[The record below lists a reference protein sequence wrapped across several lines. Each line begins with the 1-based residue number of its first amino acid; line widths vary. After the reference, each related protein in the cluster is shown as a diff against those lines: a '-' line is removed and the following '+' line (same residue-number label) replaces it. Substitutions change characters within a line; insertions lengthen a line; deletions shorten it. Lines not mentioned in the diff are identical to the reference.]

1 MNVAVKRTLNGA
13 GTVLALLGILFVAQR
28 LWHYGSHLDAARFGP
43 AAWLGMS
50 AAALAYGAANLLL
63 AVGWG
68 QLLAGFHQPC
78 RPRWVVGIY
87 GVTQLAKY
95 LPGNIFHFAGRQ
107 ALGMAAGLPGGALA
121 KSTIWELALLCAG
134 GGLCGLLALPLLL
147 PWLPPVAAALLGLA
161 AWLVAS
167 VLLRRVSP
175 PERTAFLR
183 TALLCYSLFLLI
195 AGLLF
200 CAVLVAII
208 VPAPAPLLPFLP
220 ALCGAYVLAWLAGL
234 VTPGA
239 PAGVGIRE
247 MVLIFLLKDVVADP
261 DVVMAVLAGRLIT
274 VAGDVLFFVVTGLC
288 CSPQRIR
295 PA

>member
-1 MNVAVKRTLNGA
+1 MNPALKRTLNWA
-13 GTVLALLGILFVAQR
+13 GSGLALLGTLFVGQR
-28 LWHYGSHLDAARFGP
+28 LWHYGSQLDPARFGP
-43 AAWLGMS
+43 AAWLGMA

-63 AVGWG
+63 AFGWA
-68 QLLAGFHQPC
+68 QLLACFHQRC

-121 KSTIWELALLCAG
+121 KSTLWELALLCAG
-134 GGLCGLLALPLLL
+134 GVLCGLLALPLLL
-147 PWLPPVAAALLGLA
+147 PWLPPAAAALLALA
-161 AWLVAS
+161 AWFMAS
-167 VLLRRVSP
+167 VLLRRITP
-175 PERTAFLR
+175 PERAPLLC
-183 TALLCYSLFLLI
+183 TALLYYSLFLLI

-200 CAVLVAII
+200 CAVLAGTI
-208 VPAPAPLLPFLP
+208 VPAPAPLLPLLP
-220 ALCGAYVLAWLAGL
+220 SLCGAYVLAWLAGL

-247 MVLIFLLKDVVADP
+247 MVLIFLLKGVVADP

-274 VAGDVLFFVVTGLC
+274 VAGDVLFFVVTGLF
-288 CSPQRIR
+288 CSPRRIR